1 VSGRYDRTVAL
12 VNDCFKMLFIL
23 VAVLNC
29 NLGHNQVLIMK
40 IHLSFLLCN
49 RWLLTFTLFAA
60 IIQTTFAVDP
70 IKEDP
75 KFKAIVE
82 RFQTDF
88 GATIKLAQSKDD
100 VVATNYE
107 VRVLEPAQLEN
118 AIKVLTWLE
127 TEYKRFPAGF
137 FKKHGSKNLVLAN
150 AYVSKTWKGPGVPYS
165 PTTIAE
171 KRSNSILV
179 TVPITFTPSSEF
191 LAKSSIYHTV
201 ITYLLDD
208 LKSPDSPLA
217 LAKWKA
223 LESKDLENESES
235 AKRLLKNSNSREGLF
250 KILWDPFELREM
262 IELAK
267 SDPLLKQRIKIVQ
280 AFLSTL
286 DPQFNQAF
294 WENLET
300 IPESQRTISLNNPED
315 IKNIEQIKSDKAIQS
330 DLSFIEKKWS
340 LKVVWKPGSEVPPM
354 PAKVRLEY
362 SYHTDK
368 KLQSFKDFVHLL
380 REELELYPDE
390 IVSKLNVKNIYI
402 LDDFVFRNV
411 KVAGQSFSWLPQVSF
426 AYAISSFDPMKSSS
440 RDFYRRTIHHE
451 IFHLMDSKFS
461 VKGGPI
467 HGTNWTDLNEKGF
480 RFKLDYSPADQ
491 PFFTKDNAG
500 RLGFAEPYGMN
511 VATDDRATLYGRL
524 MAEDKL
530 FFERLK
536 TDKILKAKTDRIL
549 EFFQFIKRD
558 LGIKSTSPFFIK
570 IEGLFPVKKE
580 S

>member
-1 VSGRYDRTVAL
+1 
-12 VNDCFKMLFIL
+12 M
-23 VAVLNC
+23 
-29 NLGHNQVLIMK
+29 
-40 IHLSFLLCN
+40 
-49 RWLLTFTLFAA
+49 
-60 IIQTTFAVDP
+60 
-70 IKEDP
+70 
-75 KFKAIVE
+75 
-82 RFQTDF
+82 
-88 GATIKLAQSKDD
+88 
-100 VVATNYE
+100 
-107 VRVLEPAQLEN
+107 
-118 AIKVLTWLE
+118 
-127 TEYKRFPAGF
+127 
-137 FKKHGSKNLVLAN
+137 
-150 AYVSKTWKGPGVPYS
+150 
-165 PTTIAE
+165 
-171 KRSNSILV
+171 
-179 TVPITFTPSSEF
+179 
-191 LAKSSIYHTV
+191 
-201 ITYLLDD
+201 
-208 LKSPDSPLA
+208 
-217 LAKWKA
+217 
-223 LESKDLENESES
+223 ENESES
-235 AKRLLKNSNSREGLF
+235 AKRLLKSSNSREGLF

-558 LGIKSTSPFFIK
+558 LGIKSTNPFFIK
-570 IEGLFPVKKE
+570 IEGMFPVKKE

>member
-1 VSGRYDRTVAL
+1 
-12 VNDCFKMLFIL
+12 
-23 VAVLNC
+23 
-29 NLGHNQVLIMK
+29 MK

-60 IIQTTFAVDP
+60 IIQSAFAVDP

-75 KFKAIVE
+75 KFKAIAE

-88 GATIKLAQSKDD
+88 GATIKLAQSKDG
-100 VVATNYE
+100 VVATNYD
-107 VRVLEPAQLEN
+107 VRVLDPAQLEN

-127 TEYKRFPAGF
+127 TEYKRFPSGF

-165 PTTIAE
+165 PTTISE

-191 LAKSSIYHTV
+191 LAKSSIYQTV
-201 ITYLLDD
+201 FTYLIDD
-208 LKSPDSPLA
+208 LKSPDFPLA

-235 AKRLLKNSNSREGLF
+235 AKRLLKSSNSREGLF

-440 RDFYRRTIHHE
+440 KDFYRRTIHHE

-461 VKGGPI
+461 VRGGPI

-549 EFFQFIKRD
+549 EFFQLIKRD

-570 IEGLFPVKKE
+570 IEGLFLIKKE

>member
-1 VSGRYDRTVAL
+1 
-12 VNDCFKMLFIL
+12 
-23 VAVLNC
+23 
-29 NLGHNQVLIMK
+29 MK

-60 IIQTTFAVDP
+60 IIQSAFAVDP

-75 KFKAIVE
+75 KFKAIAE

-100 VVATNYE
+100 VVATNYD

-127 TEYKRFPAGF
+127 TEYKRFPSGF

-165 PTTIAE
+165 PTTISE

-201 ITYLLDD
+201 FTYLIDD
-208 LKSPDSPLA
+208 LKSPDFPLA

-235 AKRLLKNSNSREGLF
+235 AKRLLKSSNSREGLF

-294 WENLET
+294 WETLET

-461 VKGGPI
+461 VRGGPI
-467 HGTNWTDLNEKGF
+467 HGNNWTDLNEKGF

-549 EFFQFIKRD
+549 EFFQLIKRD
-558 LGIKSTSPFFIK
+558 LGIKSTSSFFIK
-570 IEGLFPVKKE
+570 IEGMFPVKKE

>member
-1 VSGRYDRTVAL
+1 
-12 VNDCFKMLFIL
+12 
-23 VAVLNC
+23 
-29 NLGHNQVLIMK
+29 MK
-40 IHLSFLLCN
+40 IQLSFLLCN
-49 RWLLTFTLFAA
+49 RWLLTSILLAS
-60 IIQTTFAVDP
+60 ISQYVFAVDP
-70 IKEDP
+70 IKDDP

-100 VVATNYE
+100 VVAANYE
-107 VRVLEPAQLEN
+107 VRILEPAQLEN

-150 AYVSKTWKGPGVPYS
+150 SYVSKTWKGPGVPYS
-165 PTTIAE
+165 PATISE

-179 TVPITFTPSSEF
+179 TVPSTIAPSSEF
-191 LAKSSIYHTV
+191 LAKSSIYQTV
-201 ITYLLDD
+201 FTYLLDD
-208 LKSPDSPLA
+208 LKSPDFPLA
-217 LAKWKA
+217 LTKWKT

-235 AKRLLKNSNSREGLF
+235 AKRLLKSSNSREGLF
-250 KILWDPFELREM
+250 KILWDPFEMRELK
-262 IELAK
+262 ELAK

-280 AFLSTL
+280 MFLSTL

-300 IPESQRTISLNNPED
+300 IPESQRTISLNNAED
-315 IKNIEQIKSDKAIQS
+315 INNIEQIKADEEIQS
-330 DLSFIEKKWS
+330 DLSLIEKKWS

-368 KLQSFKDFVHLL
+368 KLQSFKQFVHLL

-402 LDDFVFRNV
+402 LDDFVFRNA

-467 HGTNWTDLNEKGF
+467 YGTNWTDLNEKGF

-549 EFFQFIKRD
+549 EFFQLIKRD
-558 LGIKSTSPFFIK
+558 LGIMSTSPFFIK
-570 IEGLFPVKKE
+570 IEGMFPVKKE

>member
-1 VSGRYDRTVAL
+1 
-12 VNDCFKMLFIL
+12 
-23 VAVLNC
+23 
-29 NLGHNQVLIMK
+29 MK
-40 IHLSFLLCN
+40 IQLSFLLRN
-49 RWLLTFTLFAA
+49 RWLLTSILLAS
-60 IIQTTFAVDP
+60 ISQYLFAVDP
-70 IKEDP
+70 IKDDP

-150 AYVSKTWKGPGVPYS
+150 AYVSKTWKGPGIPYS

-171 KRSNSILV
+171 KRSYSILV
-179 TVPITFTPSSEF
+179 TVPSTIAPSTEF

-201 ITYLLDD
+201 FNYLLDD

-217 LAKWKA
+217 LTKWKA

-235 AKRLLKNSNSREGLF
+235 AKRLLKSSNSREGLF

>member
-1 VSGRYDRTVAL
+1 
-12 VNDCFKMLFIL
+12 
-23 VAVLNC
+23 
-29 NLGHNQVLIMK
+29 MK
-40 IHLSFLLCN
+40 IQLSFLLRN
-49 RWLLTFTLFAA
+49 RWLLTSILLAS
-60 IIQTTFAVDP
+60 ISQYLFAVDP
-70 IKEDP
+70 IKDDP
-75 KFKAIVE
+75 KFKAIAE

-171 KRSNSILV
+171 KRSYSILV
-179 TVPITFTPSSEF
+179 TVPSTIAPSTEF

-201 ITYLLDD
+201 FTYLLDD
-208 LKSPDSPLA
+208 LKSPDSPLV

-235 AKRLLKNSNSREGLF
+235 AKRLLKSSNSREGLF
-250 KILWDPFELREM
+250 KILWDPFEIRELK
-262 IELAK
+262 ELAK

-300 IPESQRTISLNNPED
+300 IPESQRNISLNNPED
-315 IKNIEQIKSDKAIQS
+315 IKNIEQIKSDKEIQN
-330 DLSFIEKKWS
+330 DLSLIEKKWS

-402 LDDFVFRNV
+402 LDDFVFRNA

-480 RFKLDYSPADQ
+480 RFKLDYSAADQ

-536 TDKILKAKTDRIL
+536 TDKILKVKTDRIL
-549 EFFQFIKRD
+549 EFFQLIKRD
-558 LGIKSTSPFFIK
+558 LGIMSTSSFFIK
-570 IEGLFPVKKE
+570 IEGMFPVKKE

>member
-1 VSGRYDRTVAL
+1 
-12 VNDCFKMLFIL
+12 MLFIL
-23 VAVLNC
+23 GAFLKC

-60 IIQTTFAVDP
+60 IIQTAFAVDP

-100 VVATNYE
+100 VVATNYD
-107 VRVLEPAQLEN
+107 VRVLDPAQLEN

-127 TEYKRFPAGF
+127 TEYKRFPSGF

-235 AKRLLKNSNSREGLF
+235 AKRLLKSSNSREGLF

-330 DLSFIEKKWS
+330 DL
-340 LKVVWKPGSEVPPM
+340 V
-354 PAKVRLEY
+354 
-362 SYHTDK
+362 
-368 KLQSFKDFVHLL
+368 LL
-380 REELELYPDE
+380 R
-390 IVSKLNVKNIYI
+390 
-402 LDDFVFRNV
+402 RN
-411 KVAGQSFSWLPQVSF
+411 GR
-426 AYAISSFDPMKSSS
+426 S
-440 RDFYRRTIHHE
+440 RLFGNRVLK
-451 IFHLMDSKFS
+451 FHLCLPK
-461 VKGGPI
+461 
-467 HGTNWTDLNEKGF
+467 
-480 RFKLDYSPADQ
+480 
-491 PFFTKDNAG
+491 
-500 RLGFAEPYGMN
+500 
-511 VATDDRATLYGRL
+511 
-524 MAEDKL
+524 
-530 FFERLK
+530 
-536 TDKILKAKTDRIL
+536 
-549 EFFQFIKRD
+549 
-558 LGIKSTSPFFIK
+558 
-570 IEGLFPVKKE
+570 
-580 S
+580 

>member
-1 VSGRYDRTVAL
+1 
-12 VNDCFKMLFIL
+12 MLFIL
-23 VAVLNC
+23 RAFLNC

-60 IIQTTFAVDP
+60 IIQTAFAVDP

-88 GATIKLAQSKDD
+88 GATIKLAQSKDG
-100 VVATNYE
+100 VVATNYD
-107 VRVLEPAQLEN
+107 VRVLDPAQLEN

-127 TEYKRFPAGF
+127 TEYKRFPSGF

-179 TVPITFTPSSEF
+179 TVPSTFTPSSEF

-235 AKRLLKNSNSREGLF
+235 AKRLLKSSNSREGLF

-549 EFFQFIKRD
+549 DFFQLIKRD

-570 IEGLFPVKKE
+570 IEGMFPVKKE

>member
-1 VSGRYDRTVAL
+1 
-12 VNDCFKMLFIL
+12 
-23 VAVLNC
+23 
-29 NLGHNQVLIMK
+29 MK
-40 IHLSFLLCN
+40 IHVSFLLCY
-49 RWLLTFTLFAA
+49 RWLLASVLLTA
-60 IIQTTFAVDP
+60 IIQTAFAVDP
-70 IKEDP
+70 IKDDP

-118 AIKVLTWLE
+118 AIKVLIWLE

-150 AYVSKTWKGPGVPYS
+150 SYVSKTWKGPGVPYS

-171 KRSNSILV
+171 IRSNSILI
-179 TVPITFTPSSEF
+179 TVPSTIAPSTEF

-201 ITYLLDD
+201 FSYLLDD

-235 AKRLLKNSNSREGLF
+235 AKRLLKSSNLREGLF
-250 KILWDPFELREM
+250 KILWDPFEIRELK
-262 IELAK
+262 ELAK

-300 IPESQRTISLNNPED
+300 IPESQRTIALNNPED
-315 IKNIEQIKSDKAIQS
+315 INNIEQIKSDKAIQS

-368 KLQSFKDFVHLL
+368 KLQSFKQFVHLL

-440 RDFYRRTIHHE
+440 KDFYRRTIHHE

-480 RFKLDYSPADQ
+480 RFKLDYSAADQ

-536 TDKILKAKTDRIL
+536 TDKILKSKTDRIL
-549 EFFQFIKRD
+549 EFFQLIKRD
-558 LGIKSTSPFFIK
+558 LGIKSTSAFFIK
-570 IEGLFPVKKE
+570 IEGMFPVKKE

>member
-1 VSGRYDRTVAL
+1 
-12 VNDCFKMLFIL
+12 
-23 VAVLNC
+23 
-29 NLGHNQVLIMK
+29 MK
-40 IHLSFLLCN
+40 IQLSFLLCN
-49 RWLLTFTLFAA
+49 RWLLTSILLAS
-60 IIQTTFAVDP
+60 ISQYVFAVDP
-70 IKEDP
+70 IKDDP

-100 VVATNYE
+100 VVAANYE
-107 VRVLEPAQLEN
+107 VRILEPAQLEN

-150 AYVSKTWKGPGVPYS
+150 SYVSKTWKGPGVPYS
-165 PTTIAE
+165 PATISE

-179 TVPITFTPSSEF
+179 TVPSTIAPSSEF
-191 LAKSSIYHTV
+191 LAKSSIYQTV
-201 ITYLLDD
+201 FTYLLDD
-208 LKSPDSPLA
+208 LKSPDFPLA
-217 LAKWKA
+217 LTKWKT

-235 AKRLLKNSNSREGLF
+235 AKRLLKSSNSREGLF
-250 KILWDPFELREM
+250 KILWDPFEMRELK
-262 IELAK
+262 ELAK

-280 AFLSTL
+280 MFLSTL

-300 IPESQRTISLNNPED
+300 IPESQRTISLNNAED
-315 IKNIEQIKSDKAIQS
+315 INNIEQIKADEEIQS
-330 DLSFIEKKWS
+330 DLSLIEKKWS

-368 KLQSFKDFVHLL
+368 KLQSFKQFVHLL

-390 IVSKLNVKNIYI
+390 IVTKLNVKNIYI
-402 LDDFVFRNV
+402 LDDFVFRNT

-467 HGTNWTDLNEKGF
+467 YGTNWTDLNEKGF

-549 EFFQFIKRD
+549 EFFQLIKRD
-558 LGIKSTSPFFIK
+558 LGIMSTSPFFIK
-570 IEGLFPVKKE
+570 IEGMFPVKKE

>member
-1 VSGRYDRTVAL
+1 
-12 VNDCFKMLFIL
+12 
-23 VAVLNC
+23 
-29 NLGHNQVLIMK
+29 MK
-40 IHLSFLLCN
+40 IHLSFLLCY
-49 RWLLTFTLFAA
+49 RWLLASVLLTA
-60 IIQTTFAVDP
+60 IIQSAFAVDP

-75 KFKAIVE
+75 KFKAIAE

-107 VRVLEPAQLEN
+107 IRILEPAQIEN

-165 PTTIAE
+165 PTTISE

-201 ITYLLDD
+201 FTYLLDD

-235 AKRLLKNSNSREGLF
+235 AKRLLKSSNSREGLF

-558 LGIKSTSPFFIK
+558 LGIKSTNPFFIK
-570 IEGLFPVKKE
+570 IEGMFPVKKE

>member
-1 VSGRYDRTVAL
+1 
-12 VNDCFKMLFIL
+12 
-23 VAVLNC
+23 
-29 NLGHNQVLIMK
+29 MK
-40 IHLSFLLCN
+40 IQLSFLLRN
-49 RWLLTFTLFAA
+49 RWLLTSILLAS
-60 IIQTTFAVDP
+60 ISQYLFAVDP
-70 IKEDP
+70 IKDDP
-75 KFKAIVE
+75 KFKAIAE

-100 VVATNYE
+100 VVATNYD
-107 VRVLEPAQLEN
+107 VRILEPAQLEN

-171 KRSNSILV
+171 KRSYSILV
-179 TVPITFTPSSEF
+179 TVPSTIAPSTEF

-201 ITYLLDD
+201 FTYLLDD
-208 LKSPDSPLA
+208 LKSPDSPLV

-235 AKRLLKNSNSREGLF
+235 AKRLLKSSNSREGLF
-250 KILWDPFELREM
+250 KILWDPFEIRELK
-262 IELAK
+262 ELAK

-461 VKGGPI
+461 VRGGPI

-480 RFKLDYSPADQ
+480 RFKLDYSAADQ

-536 TDKILKAKTDRIL
+536 TDKILKVKTDRIL
-549 EFFQFIKRD
+549 EFFQLIKRD
-558 LGIKSTSPFFIK
+558 LGIMSTSSFFIK
-570 IEGLFPVKKE
+570 IEGMFPVKKE

>member
-1 VSGRYDRTVAL
+1 
-12 VNDCFKMLFIL
+12 
-23 VAVLNC
+23 
-29 NLGHNQVLIMK
+29 MK

-60 IIQTTFAVDP
+60 IIQSAFAVDP

-75 KFKAIVE
+75 KFKAIAE

-88 GATIKLAQSKDD
+88 GATIKLAQSKDG
-100 VVATNYE
+100 VVATNYD
-107 VRVLEPAQLEN
+107 VRVLDPAQLEN

-127 TEYKRFPAGF
+127 TEYKRFPSGF

-165 PTTIAE
+165 PTTISE

-191 LAKSSIYHTV
+191 LAKSSIYQTV
-201 ITYLLDD
+201 FTYLIDD
-208 LKSPDSPLA
+208 LKSPDFPLA

-235 AKRLLKNSNSREGLF
+235 AKRLLKSSNSREGLF

-461 VKGGPI
+461 VRGGPI
-467 HGTNWTDLNEKGF
+467 HGNNWTDLNEKGF

-549 EFFQFIKRD
+549 EFFQLIKRD

-570 IEGLFPVKKE
+570 IEGLFLIKKE

>member
-1 VSGRYDRTVAL
+1 
-12 VNDCFKMLFIL
+12 MIIQLF
-23 VAVLNC
+23 
-29 NLGHNQVLIMK
+29 
-40 IHLSFLLCN
+40 FLFCN
-49 RWLLTFTLFAA
+49 RWLLASVLLTA
-60 IIQTTFAVDP
+60 IIQTALAVEP

-100 VVATNYE
+100 VVATNYD
-107 VRVLEPAQLEN
+107 VRILEPAQLEN
-118 AIKVLTWLE
+118 VIKVLTWLE

-150 AYVSKTWKGPGVPYS
+150 YYVSKTWKGSGVPYS
-165 PTTIAE
+165 APTIAE

-179 TVPITFTPSSEF
+179 TVPSAITPSTEF
-191 LAKSSIYHTV
+191 LTKNSIYQTV
-201 ITYLLDD
+201 FAYLLDD
-208 LKSPDSPLA
+208 LKSPDSALA
-217 LAKWKA
+217 LSKWKT
-223 LESKDLENESES
+223 LESKDLENESDS
-235 AKRLLKNSNSREGLF
+235 AKRLLKISNSREGVF
-250 KILWDPFELREM
+250 KILWDPFEIRELK
-262 IELAK
+262 ELAK
-267 SDPLLKQRIKIVQ
+267 SDALLKQRIKIVQ
-280 AFLSTL
+280 TFMSTL

-315 IKNIEQIKSDKAIQS
+315 INNIEQIKGDKEIQN
-330 DLSFIEKKWS
+330 DLSLIEKKWL
-340 LKVVWKPGSEVPPM
+340 LKVIWKPGSEVPPM

-368 KLQSFKDFVHLL
+368 KLQSFKQFVHLL
-380 REELELYPDE
+380 RDELELYPDE
-390 IVSKLNVKNIYI
+390 IVSKLHVKNIYI
-402 LDDFVFRNV
+402 LDDFVFRNA

-480 RFKLDYSPADQ
+480 RFKLDYSAADQ
-491 PFFTKDNAG
+491 PFFAKDNAG

-536 TDKILKAKTDRIL
+536 TDKILKSKTDRIL
-549 EFFQFIKRD
+549 EFFQLIKRD
-558 LGIKSTSPFFIK
+558 LGVKSTSAFFIK
-570 IEGLFPVKKE
+570 IEGMFPVKKE